1 MASFI
6 CGADRIENQELL
18 ILRPGESSKSKILQ
32 QTEGISPEDVSLEVM
47 VVNSWELLKKL
58 VVGKC
63 PLACADHKTKGAFFV
78 KHPFLSFSHHLYL
91 THFKERKGENE
102 LVT

>member
-1 MASFI
+1 MDSFI
-6 CGADRIENQELL
+6 CEAARIGNQELL

-58 VVGKC
+58 VAGKC
-63 PLACADHKTKGAFFV
+63 PLACADHKTKGILCKTSF
-78 KHPFLSFSHHLYL
+78 PFIFTSPLLDTF
-91 THFKERKGENE
+91 
-102 LVT
+102 